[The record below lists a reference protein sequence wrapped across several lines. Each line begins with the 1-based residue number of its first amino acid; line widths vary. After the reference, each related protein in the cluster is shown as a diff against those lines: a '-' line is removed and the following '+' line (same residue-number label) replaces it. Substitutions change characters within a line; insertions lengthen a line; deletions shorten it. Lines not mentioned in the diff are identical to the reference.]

1 MTLRNPI
8 PAAITLFAAAL
19 AAGCGVDAA
28 PPAMDVTGTWSGP
41 IESTAGPPG
50 YEPVFGTYRMTL
62 VLAQTGSD
70 VTGTLTSDTAFSG
83 TVAGGISGNGLTLRV
98 AVAPC
103 GPTGGPSGTATLTG
117 TISGGSP
124 STLSVSYVGTP
135 CGVEDHG
142 QGVLTRP

>member
-8 PAAITLFAAAL
+8 PAVIALAAAAL

-28 PPAMDVTGTWSGP
+28 PPAVDVTGTWSGP
-41 IESTAGPPG
+41 IESNAGPPG

-62 VLAQTGSD
+62 ALAQTGSS
-70 VTGTLTSDTAFSG
+70 VTGTLASDGAFSG
-83 TVAGGISGNGLTLRV
+83 SVAGGVSGNTLTLGIG
-98 AVAPC
+98 VAPC
-103 GPTGGPSGTATLTG
+103 GPPGGSSGTVTLTG
-117 TISGGSP
+117 TVLAGSP
-124 STLSVSYVGTP
+124 GTMNVSDVGTP